1 MSKRV
6 AVLMG
11 GWSCERE
18 VSLVSG
24 NAVAEALAEVGY
36 DAAPIDVAMTAMYA
50 LDQPKAVPAS
60 SSTRMRSRDVKS
72 FESMGLRYQT

>member
-1 MSKRV
+1 V
-6 AVLMG
+6 IFAI
-11 GWSCERE
+11 WSTTSAGATLIE
-18 VSLVSG
+18 SFDSSMPSAA
-24 NAVAEALAEVGY
+24 N
-36 DAAPIDVAMTAMYA
+36 AAPIDVAMTAMYA